1 MWNYSRMSSSQDEFD
16 DEFVDLTVP
25 VHTAKNNKYKRIGIE
40 VDVTSIKGKKLWI
53 NHYKLI
59 SLCSDALQTNASSCL
74 ELKTGLLRDIKTK
87 SDELRK
93 ETVTVDKHKLMLQ
106 NLIKL
111 DRGELSPTD
120 ENFAAA
126 TEIAKTHGAK
136 AMDHVTE
143 EVETAQKRVDAA
155 RNAVIKMRSQLQAI
169 ATTSKSTT
177 TTGADIY
184 MKNNRYVRV

>member
-1 MWNYSRMSSSQDEFD
+1 M
-16 DEFVDLTVP
+16 
-25 VHTAKNNKYKRIGIE
+25 
-40 VDVTSIKGKKLWI
+40 
-53 NHYKLI
+53 
-59 SLCSDALQTNASSCL
+59 
-74 ELKTGLLRDIKTK
+74 KTGLLRDIKTK

-111 DRGELSPTD
+111 DRGELPPND

-169 ATTSKSTT
+169 ATLTSLIFCCPNRNSLYCLLGKSLLSTET
-177 TTGADIY
+177 
-184 MKNNRYVRV
+184 R